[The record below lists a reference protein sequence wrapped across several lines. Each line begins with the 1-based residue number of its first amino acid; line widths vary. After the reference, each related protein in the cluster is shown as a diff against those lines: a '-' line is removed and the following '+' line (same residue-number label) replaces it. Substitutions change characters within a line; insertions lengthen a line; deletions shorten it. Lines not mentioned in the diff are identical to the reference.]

1 MKYERDTS
9 NIYRQGFTLVELL
22 VTISIAILITAMLFA
37 NFHHFR
43 EVLSLKR
50 AAQEIA
56 LSLRQAQVYGTS
68 VREFGEGSGKF
79 PGYGIHFE
87 AGNPDSYILFA
98 DVNANNSY
106 DGASEKV
113 QTFSIGTKDV
123 ISDLCLNAKTSP
135 PGACSLSQLNVIF
148 LRPNPTIILTND
160 GYTSSSDAE
169 ITIKSPKG
177 GQKTVIIWST
187 GQISVE

>member
-1 MKYERDTS
+1 MKYARDTN
-9 NIYRQGFTLVELL
+9 NIRKRGFTLVELM
-22 VTISIAILITAMLFA
+22 VTISIAVLITAMLFA
-37 NFHHFR
+37 NFRHFR

-79 PGYGIHFE
+79 PGYGVRFKI
-87 AGNPDSYILFA
+87 ASPDSYILFA

-106 DGASEKV
+106 DGDLEKV
-113 QTFSIGTKDV
+113 KTFSIGTNDR

-135 PGACSLSQLNVIF
+135 PGNCSLSQLDVIF

-160 GYTSSSDAE
+160 GYTLFSDAE
-169 ITIKSPKG
+169 ITITSPKG
-177 GQKTVIIWST
+177 GQKTVTIWST